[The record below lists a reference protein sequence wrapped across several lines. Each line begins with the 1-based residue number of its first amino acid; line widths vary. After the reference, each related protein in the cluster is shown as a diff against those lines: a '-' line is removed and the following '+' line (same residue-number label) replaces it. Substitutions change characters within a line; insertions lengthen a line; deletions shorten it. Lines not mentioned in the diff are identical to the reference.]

1 MGLTTSLQASM
12 LLSESPFVWFE
23 SYSNSNMK
31 IILFV
36 ALPSEF
42 PAEKAPMGVDV
53 IYTGVGKINA
63 AIKATETL
71 QNLSPE
77 DTIVINYGSAGA
89 FEGWVGQLLK
99 CKTFVQNDID
109 ARPFAK
115 KTITPFDDIVYP
127 KLSNGDSISFGSGM
141 VCYTQD
147 RFENNPSEICDMEA
161 YSIAK
166 VCKIYGFDFTSYK
179 YISDSGN
186 HEDWSEN
193 HNKGIEMFL
202 STLNEYLK

>member
-1 MGLTTSLQASM
+1 
-12 LLSESPFVWFE
+12 
-23 SYSNSNMK
+23 MK
-31 IILFV
+31 VILFV
-36 ALPSEF
+36 ALPSEL
-42 PAEKAPMGVDV
+42 PKELVPNGIEVH
-53 IYTGVGKINA
+53 YTGVGKINA
-63 AIKATETL
+63 AIKATEIL
-71 QNLSPE
+71 KDLSPS

-89 FEGWVGQLLK
+89 FEGMFGQLFK

-127 KLSNGDSISFGSGM
+127 KLSNGDEISFGTGM

-147 RFENNPSEICDMEA
+147 KFEKKPYEICDMEA

-179 YISDSGN
+179 YISDNGN
-186 HEDWSEN
+186 PDDWSEN
-193 HNKGIEMFL
+193 HNKGIQQFL
-202 STLNEYLK
+202 EILNSIHISSI

>member
-1 MGLTTSLQASM
+1 MSM
-12 LLSESPFVWFE
+12 RI
-23 SYSNSNMK
+23 K
-31 IILFV
+31 LFV

-42 PAEKAPMGVDV
+42 PIEKAPMGVDV

-63 AIKATETL
+63 AIKATQTL
-71 QNLSPE
+71 ENLSPA

-89 FEGWVGQLLK
+89 FEGMFGQLFK

-115 KTITPFDDIVYP
+115 KTITPFDDVVYP
-127 KLSNGDSISFGSGM
+127 KLSNGDTISFGTGS

-147 RFENNPSEICDMEA
+147 KFEKKPHEICDMEA

-179 YISDSGN
+179 YISDSG
-186 HEDWSEN
+186 HPDDWSEN
-193 HNKGIEMFL
+193 HTKGIELFL
-202 STLNEYLK
+202 QQLKTDFKVS

>member
-1 MGLTTSLQASM
+1 MSM
-12 LLSESPFVWFE
+12 RI
-23 SYSNSNMK
+23 K
-31 IILFV
+31 LFV

-42 PAEKAPMGVDV
+42 PKEKAPMGVDV

-63 AIKATETL
+63 AIKATQTL
-71 QNLSPE
+71 DELSPA
-77 DTIVINYGSAGA
+77 DTMVINYGSAGA
-89 FEGWVGQLLK
+89 HEGMVGQLFM

-127 KLSNGDSISFGSGM
+127 KLSNGDDISFGTGA

-147 RFENNPSEICDMEA
+147 RFEKKPAEICDMEA

-166 VCKIYGFDFTSYK
+166 VCKIYGFDFTAYK
-179 YISDSGN
+179 FISDNGN

-193 HNKGIEMFL
+193 HNKGIELFL
-202 STLNEYLK
+202 QKLKEDYKVS

>member
-1 MGLTTSLQASM
+1 MSM
-12 LLSESPFVWFE
+12 RI
-23 SYSNSNMK
+23 K
-31 IILFV
+31 LFV

-42 PAEKAPMGVDV
+42 PKEKAPMGVDV

-63 AIKATETL
+63 AIKATQTL
-71 QNLSPE
+71 ENLPSSE
-77 DTIVINYGSAGA
+77 TIVINYGSAGA
-89 FEGWVGQLLK
+89 HESMFGQLFM

-115 KTITPFDDIVYP
+115 KTVTPFDDIVYP
-127 KLSNGDSISFGSGM
+127 KLSNGDSISFGTGT

-147 RFENNPSEICDMEA
+147 KFKKKPSEICDMEA

-179 YISDSGN
+179 YISDSGDPI
-186 HEDWSEN
+186 DWAEN
-193 HNKGIEMFL
+193 HRKGIDLFL
-202 STLNEYLK
+202 QKLKDDFKVS